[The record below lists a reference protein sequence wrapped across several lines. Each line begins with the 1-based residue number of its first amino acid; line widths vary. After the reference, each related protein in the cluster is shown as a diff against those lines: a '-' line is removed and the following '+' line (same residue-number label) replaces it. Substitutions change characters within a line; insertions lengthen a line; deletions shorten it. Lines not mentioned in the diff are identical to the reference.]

1 MYILSALSILN
12 RPFFDYVEAAETNIG
27 AGAAKNAPGIHGGE
41 RGSRTA
47 LGVPRGAKGTPS
59 KALPMRSLSKLKKG
73 MGYENACRDLRSL
86 GTHFHIPYLS

>member
-1 MYILSALSILN
+1 MK
-12 RPFFDYVEAAETNIG
+12 VTETKINDE
-27 AGAAKNAPGIHGGE
+27 AAKNAPGVPRGRG
-41 RGSRTA
+41 GSRTT
-47 LGVPRGAKGTPS
+47 LGVPRRAQGTPS